1 MGALTIDECQ
11 KACSEETSFICKSV
25 NFYPSDGYC
34 FLYDKKSGEGDCTLE
49 TNLYYPAIYNSEV
62 SYDNFDAEWLGKL
75 AILNDGDYTFTF
87 KANDQA
93 ELWIGGI
100 K

>member
-1 MGALTIDECQ
+1 MGGSTIDECQ
-11 KACSEETSFICKSV
+11 KDCSEETSFICKSV
-25 NFYPSDGYC
+25 SFYNGNCY
-34 FLYDKKSGEGDCTLE
+34 LYDKKSGEGDCTLKDSSWKDAV
-49 TNLYYPAIYNSEV
+49 YSEV
-62 SYDNFDAEWLGKL
+62 NEFDGEWTGKL